1 LLGLTEDLSLYP
13 AILESMDITV
23 TFLGPGL
30 ASLPG
35 CPGLSNPHPVVS
47 LRSTTGNALGCLRHS
62 FEELTN
68 DQELTND
75 LSLYSGPREDLSL
88 CQTPSLCQ
96 TDGVNGMTWVVHCG
110 GSHTTGDLSPG
121 WGGIP

>member
-1 LLGLTEDLSLYP
+1 
-13 AILESMDITV
+13 MDITV

-47 LRSTTGNALGCLRHS
+47 LRSTTGYTLGCLRHS

-68 DQELTND
+68 D
-75 LSLYSGPREDLSL
+75 LSLYSGPPRSDGTQVGKNRNSSIVGEGNLLASL
-88 CQTPSLCQ
+88 IVSAR
-96 TDGVNGMTWVVHCG
+96 
-110 GSHTTGDLSPG
+110 
-121 WGGIP
+121 